1 MISGSVVAFIRLV
14 TNTIDIVYTRKVSL
28 PLILSSSLNTLDS
41 PRCSFLFNTIVQYLF
56 NS

>member
-1 MISGSVVAFIRLV
+1 VISGSVVAFIRLV